1 MTLSN
6 WLLIIMGVFFLV
18 PSILYKEYFLALA
31 FMIFG
36 LVFGFVEFCA
46 SYYTGKTVSQHLW
59 ALLVEHQWKGVII
72 LSFMLMAWVCLIL
85 HLSGVGRK

>member
-1 MTLSN
+1 MSN
-6 WLLIIMGVFFLV
+6 LLLVFMGLLFVV

-46 SYYTGKTVSQHLW
+46 HYYTGKTVSQQMW
-59 ALLVEHQWKGVII
+59 ALIIDHRWKGYII
-72 LSFMLMAWVCLIL
+72 LGCMLLAWVCLL
-85 HLSGVGRK
+85 VHLGVRFKK